1 MSRRRRRNQ
10 NIGLKLAPEAL
21 EKIKIVS
28 DYLFFDQ
35 YKDMAS
41 FPRFEECFGVL
52 TVGKNIDLPEVF
64 KQIVGEKKKYITFR
78 RMIRMYYRIQE
89 GGKRLSENTKT
100 FFDDLYNKTLISE
113 NEGYGNHL
121 EHALHYQTNNAENH
135 YAISKL
141 SVITDESGEQIIG
154 IRLYYDDF
162 FKNDLFLNKG
172 EEEYVISL
180 EINLGILEERPEELK
195 EQFPDI
201 NGRDGITNV
210 LGTYTDHVTFL
221 GFKCRSG
228 KTLFIGKP
236 EGNPFLFGVIGKQ
249 VQGFEI
255 EIYENK
261 ITFIKPRFQEVIRTN
276 PHVDKDESELTEDYV
291 NNDKPIYEEEML
303 KSIKDEKTLEKNI
316 LQPLIPDDAFFNPKF
331 KDKVRGVNYAEVC
344 PLVKRFW
351 HRDPETGKGKIKID
365 PKALLG
371 EAEKFIVKQAKKKND
386 EKLRGKKGGG
396 GIGGLIGS
404 AVGGLFGGNNNE
416 EKSSPASFLLDSN
429 KFDSLL
435 STFSDSIAKGFGN
448 SNNDNNEKKSGGL
461 LGNVV
466 GGVVGGIGSMLSGN
480 KGNNADDDGGDLQG
494 KRKKK
499 KGGFGI
505 ASLFDSDGGSL
516 QQHFNDVTDNLF
528 GFFGDSGNKKKKQQQ
543 PKQQQLTQ
551 EQLKISYTRA
561 QNNWKKLGEKLSKD
575 QGIFILQTIG
585 MVVKALKLLD
595 DENKGKKT
603 NYTMAQKVQM
613 LETLRNN
620 RPIVNMLSKAHKEAL
635 RRDAEASKLK
645 EDEAKLEEMRIKE
658 EKRKQEERKRLEEE
672 KRRREEEKRIEE
684 EKKRIEEERKKR
696 EEEERKRQ
704 IQIQIEQDRQRRLEL
719 QRIEEQKRREAEI
732 KRQQEEARQR
742 ELERQQKI
750 LEEQRRKAEEE
761 QRRKEEEER
770 RRQEEEQRRKEE
782 EERRRQEE
790 EEAQRKSEV
799 KQLNVDDLPIINSK
813 IEQLQNMINKA
824 SGEKKQQL
832 QDYLNELQKDKNAI
846 VELLNKEEKN
856 TIAKELGYDAQEA
869 LKKEEEERKRLKEE
883 EEKKILEKQKEEEEK
898 QKQQTQIV
906 SIKNVEI
913 PKDVKIYRNQKMCSP
928 GSIYTDELFQPVKKN
943 LCPVDNYGRWSY
955 PEGIEDYDVEGWE
968 KITWARAEN
977 IFNSKNYQVFY
988 EGISADDIIQGG
1000 LGDCYFLSAVAA
1012 LCKFPK
1018 LIERLFY
1025 IKEKSSEHC
1034 YGCYYRINGLWQLVL
1049 VDDYIPCYGSWGKN
1063 FAFTSTNGHELW
1075 VILLEKAW
1083 AKLNGNYAK
1092 SIGGEPH
1099 EVFDVIT
1106 NTHSEKIRITSAK
1119 ASEIWDSL
1127 INAEKRGFIMT
1138 AGTSGD
1144 TYNLRIEENGLVPG
1158 HAYTLLGVREVNTG
1172 SGREK
1177 LVHIRNPWG
1186 NGEWSGDWCDT
1197 SRKWTSD
1204 IKKQVGFVKNTG
1216 DGSFWMSYQD
1226 FITYYLVIG
1235 ICHLYDDYVY
1245 SYLHVPKAKTHK
1257 GAVISRIEVVNS
1269 NTHAYIQLHQKNPR
1283 IALKDGTYQNP
1294 VINYLMLVD
1303 KNNRYVKA
1311 NGNGEMENAIE
1322 VTLDKGT
1329 YYLISDIN
1337 FRYISGQAPHCYN
1350 LSCYSSSPVGIYE
1363 EKNKDIKQ
1371 AFREGIF
1378 DYCKK
1383 NIQGQE
1389 YAKGVIYQSKKQG
1402 SEFPFNFILFDN
1414 SNGQYD
1420 VTLTDT
1426 LVFKNR
1432 PRNADFYLEGNNE
1445 KAQSISKTVYPG
1457 GFDLFAHLPYTYSS
1471 LYSYEL
1477 KTSAKAASGQRGN
1490 APSSSSSSS
1499 QPQQQQTQSTQD
1511 IANQVFAETPE
1522 KLDQNGYL
1530 KQYVHRV
1537 QGGYYIGFENGSN
1550 RNLNMKLC
1558 LEGMYEVNNPNLSEV
1573 PFVSNGMTRKMFL
1586 IKPIQGHRGGIS
1598 FLFDYA

>member
-1 MSRRRRRNQ
+1 MSKPRRRRKQ
-10 NIGLKLAPEAL
+10 DSMKIDSEYF
-21 EKIKIVS
+21 EKIKIIC
-28 DYLFFDQ
+28 DFLFFDQ

-41 FPRFEECFGVL
+41 FPRFEECFGTL
-52 TVGKNIDLPEVF
+52 TGEKETDLTEVF
-64 KQIVGEKKKYITFR
+64 KQIVGERKKYITFR

-89 GGKRLSENTKT
+89 GGKKLSDNTKN
-100 FFDDLYNKTLISE
+100 FFNQLYNKTLIKE
-113 NEGYGNHL
+113 GEGYGNNL
-121 EHALHYQTNNAENH
+121 EHAIHYQTNNAQNH

-141 SVITDESGEQIIG
+141 SVITDESREQIMG
-154 IRLYYDDF
+154 IQLYYDDF
-162 FKNDLFLNKG
+162 FKNDLFLNKDG
-172 EEEYVISL
+172 NEYFIAL

-195 EQFPDI
+195 EKFPDI

-210 LGTYTDHVTFL
+210 FGTYTDHVTFL

-236 EGNPFLFGVIGKQ
+236 EGEPFLFGVIGKQ

-255 EIYENK
+255 EVYDNK
-261 ITFIKPRFQEVIRTN
+261 ITYIKPRFEEVIRTN
-276 PHVDKDESELTEDYV
+276 PYVNKDENEISEDFI

-303 KSIKDEKTLEKNI
+303 KNVNDEKVLAENL

-331 KDKVRGVNYAEVC
+331 KDKVKGVDYSEIR
-344 PLVKRFW
+344 PLVKRFY
-351 HRDPETGKGKIKID
+351 HKDPLTGKGKIKID
-365 PKALLG
+365 AKGLLN
-371 EAEKFIVKQAKKKND
+371 EAQNFFTKQQNKKHSD
-386 EKLRGKKGGG
+386 LLRGKKGG
-396 GIGGLIGS
+396 IGS
-404 AVGGLFGGNNNE
+404 KLLGAVGGLFGGGNKDE

-435 STFSDSIAKGFGN
+435 STFSDSIAKSFA
-448 SNNDNNEKKSGGL
+448 SNDNNKSSGSSL

-466 GGVVGGIGSMLSGN
+466 GGVVDGIGSLIGGKKSE
-480 KGNNADDDGGDLQG
+480 DDNQGGDLQG
-494 KRKKK
+494 RKKKK

-505 ASLFDSDGGSL
+505 GSLFDGGSI
-516 QQHFNDVTDNLF
+516 QDHFNDVKNNLF
-528 GFFGDSGNKKKKQQQ
+528 GFFGDSDSGSNKKKKQQQ
-543 PKQQQLTQ
+543 QQQQLTQ
-551 EQLKISYTRA
+551 EQLKQSFTRA
-561 QNNWKKLGEKLSKD
+561 QNNWKNMGGKLAKN
-575 QGIFILQTIG
+575 QGVFILQTIG
-585 MVVKALKLLD
+585 TVIKALSLMD

-635 RRDAEASKLK
+635 RRQAEAAQLQKEDAE
-645 EDEAKLEEMRIKE
+645 LEKMRIQE
-658 EKRKQEERKRLEEE
+658 EKRKQEERKKLEEE
-672 KRRREEEKRIEE
+672 KKRREEEKRITE
-684 EKKRIEEERKKR
+684 EKKRIEEERKRR
-696 EEEERKRQ
+696 EEEEKRRQ
-704 IQIQIEQDRQRRLEL
+704 MEIQIEQDKQRRLEL

-732 KRQQEEARQR
+732 KRQQEEQRKR
-742 ELERQQKI
+742 ELERQQQI
-750 LEEQRRKAEEE
+750 LEEQRRRAEEEKRQKELEEQRKREEE

-770 RRQEEEQRRKEE
+770 RRQEEEAAAQK
-782 EERRRQEE
+782 QEE
-790 EEAQRKSEV
+790 KI
-799 KQLNVDDLPIINSK
+799 LNINDLPLINSK
-813 IEQLQNMINKA
+813 IEQLQMMINKT
-824 SGEKKQQL
+824 SGDTRKQL
-832 QDYLNELQKDKNAI
+832 EEYLNELQKDKNAI
-846 VELLNKEEKN
+846 VDLLNKDEKN
-856 TIAKELGYDAQEA
+856 IIAKELGYDAQEA
-869 LKKEEEERKRLKEE
+869 LRKEEEERKRLKEE
-883 EEKKILEKQKEEEEK
+883 EETKILQKQKEEEEK
-898 QKQQTQIV
+898 KKQQTQIV

-913 PKDVKIYRNQKMCSP
+913 PNDVKIYRRQKMCEP

-968 KITWARAEN
+968 KISWARAEN

-988 EGISADDIIQGG
+988 QGILADDIIQGG

-1049 VDDYIPCYGSWGKN
+1049 VDDYIPCYGTWGKN
-1063 FAFTSTNGHELW
+1063 FAFTSTNGNELW

-1092 SIGGEPH
+1092 AIGGEPH

-1106 NTHSEKIRITSAK
+1106 NTHSEKIRVSANK
-1119 ASEIWDSL
+1119 ADEIWNAL
-1127 INAEKRGFIMT
+1127 AIAEKKGFIMT

-1158 HAYTLLGVREVNTG
+1158 HAYTLLGVKEVNTN

-1197 SRKWTSD
+1197 SRKWTAD
-1204 IKKQVGFVKNTG
+1204 IKQQCGFVKNTN
-1216 DGSFWMSYQD
+1216 DGSFWMSYKD

-1235 ICHLYDDYVY
+1235 ICHLYSDYVY
-1245 SYLHVPKAKTHK
+1245 SYMHVPKVKTNR
-1257 GAVISRIEVVNS
+1257 GAVISRIEVINN

-1283 IALKDGTYQNP
+1283 IELKTGGYQNP
-1294 VINYLMLVD
+1294 VINYIMLVD
-1303 KNNRYVKA
+1303 KNNKYVKA

-1322 VTLDKGT
+1322 VDLDKGT

-1337 FRYISGQAPHCYN
+1337 FRYIQGQKPHCYN

-1363 EKNKDIKQ
+1363 ENNKDIKQ
-1371 AFREGIF
+1371 AFSEGLY

-1383 NIQGQE
+1383 NIQGQD
-1389 YAKGVIYQSKKQG
+1389 YAKGIIYQSKKQG

-1414 SNGQYD
+1414 SKGEYD

-1432 PRNADFYLEGNNE
+1432 SRCADFYLEGNNE

-1477 KTSAKAASGQRGN
+1477 KTSARQASGQRGN
-1490 APSSSSSSS
+1490 APSSSSNVNKIQTPSQS
-1499 QPQQQQTQSTQD
+1499 QPQNTQE
-1511 IANQVFAETPE
+1511 IAKEVFAEPPE
-1522 KLDQNGYL
+1522 NLDQNGYL

-1558 LEGMYEVNNPNLSEV
+1558 LEGMYEVNHPNMANVTFTSQAM
-1573 PFVSNGMTRKMFL
+1573 SRNMFF
-1586 IKPIQGHRGGIS
+1586 IKPIQGHKGGIS